1 MCELV
6 PITAPNQQP
15 SELLPSSLLAVG
27 TIAREIRVNE
37 EQRLRAPTIGAI
49 FAAPIF
55 APNLICEVN
64 VKWTH

>member
-1 MCELV
+1 MGQPV

-15 SELLPSSLLAVG
+15 SELLPSSILADG
-27 TIAREIRVNE
+27 AIAREIRVNE
-37 EQRLRAPTIGAI
+37 EQRLRAPTMRAI

-64 VKWTH
+64 TKWTH